1 METRPIDPYV
11 GRGQA
16 QVHLAP
22 SQDAKGALH
31 VAITCFYCCSDDRNC
46 PVHPGWRDHRAVVDL
61 ADRSGNSG
69 GRIIS
74 GAQSGLREL
83 SNLQRSFSEL
93 KDPTE
98 PLANG
103 AMILFAGA
111 LLLTPGF
118 FTDVGGLALL
128 VPSVRRAAFLWARAR
143 VKVQSF
149 TVQGQQPQQPPAGDQ
164 VIDGDFEEVTPPKKP
179 THRPSGWTQH

>member
-1 METRPIDPYV
+1 MWLLLAFIAVPMIEIALFIRV
-11 GRGQA
+11 GGIIGLWWTLLI
-16 QVHLAP
+16 VLAT
-22 SQDAKGALH
+22 A
-31 VAITCFYCCSDDRNC
+31 VAGSYLVRN
-46 PVHPGWRDHRAVVDL
+46 
-61 ADRSGNSG
+61 
-69 GRIIS
+69 
-74 GAQSGLREL
+74 QGLREL

-118 FTDVGGLALL
+118 FTDVVGLSLL